1 MIPLTLTELADAAGG
16 ELRDAPDPAVR
27 VTGEVEFDSRRIG
40 PGGLFVALRGDR
52 VDGHAHAGDAVAAG
66 AVGVLATRPVGAPA
80 VLVPDVTAA
89 LGRLAAAVLRRLPS
103 VTVVGITGSSG
114 KTSTKDLTAQLLARL
129 APTVAPPGSF
139 NNELGH
145 PYTVLRSTVD
155 TRYLVLEYS
164 ARGRGH
170 IAALCRIAPPRVAAV
185 LNVGSAHLGEFGSR
199 SAIAVSKQELVEAL
213 PAAAGGG
220 VAVLNADDP
229 LVLAMAERTAARVV
243 TVGES
248 PAAEVRAVG
257 VRLDDRGRPGYRLV
271 APTGEA
277 AVRLRLY
284 GRHHV
289 PNSLAA
295 AAVAVELGMP
305 LPAVAAA
312 LGEARQLSR
321 WRMEVTE
328 RPDGVLVVNDAYNA
342 NPESMRAALTAL
354 ATMSRGRRS
363 WAVLGQMGE
372 LGADA
377 AAEHEALGRVAAT
390 LGVDRVVVVGPD
402 ATGIAAGLRGE
413 GSWRGE
419 SVHVPD
425 GRAAVELLRRE
436 LRPGDVIL
444 VKASRA
450 AGLERVALALAG
462 DPPAVAGDPGVPMIP
477 PPMISDFGRRSGG
490 ESPRSSRG
498 HDPSDGGAADG
509 GAR

>member
-1 MIPLTLTELADAAGG
+1 
-16 ELRDAPDPAVR
+16 
-27 VTGEVEFDSRRIG
+27 
-40 PGGLFVALRGDR
+40 
-52 VDGHAHAGDAVAAG
+52 
-66 AVGVLATRPVGAPA
+66 
-80 VLVPDVTAA
+80 
-89 LGRLAAAVLRRLPS
+89 
-103 VTVVGITGSSG
+103 
-114 KTSTKDLTAQLLARL
+114 
-129 APTVAPPGSF
+129 
-139 NNELGH
+139 
-145 PYTVLRSTVD
+145 VD

-170 IAALCRIAPPRVAAV
+170 IAALCRIAAPRIATV

-199 SAIAVSKQELVEAL
+199 PAIAVSKQELVEAL
-213 PAAAGGG
+213 PAAADGG

-229 LVLAMAERTAARVV
+229 LVLAMAARTTARVV

-248 PAAEVRAVG
+248 AAASVRAVG
-257 VRLDDRGRPGYRLV
+257 VRLDDRGRPAYRLV
-271 APTGEA
+271 TPAGEA
-277 AVRLRLY
+277 AVRLCLY
-284 GRHHV
+284 GAQHV

-295 AAVAVELGMP
+295 AAVALESGLPV
-305 LPAVAAA
+305 PAVAAA

-363 WAVLGQMGE
+363 WAVLGHMAE
-372 LGADA
+372 LGVA
-377 AAEHEALGRVAAT
+377 AEAEHEALGRVAAT
-390 LGVDRVVVVGPD
+390 LGVDRVVVVGAE
-402 ATGIAAGLRGE
+402 ATAIAAGASRE

-425 GRAAVELLRRE
+425 VRAAIELVRRE
-436 LRPGDVIL
+436 LRPGDVVL

-462 DPPAVAGDPGVPMIP
+462 DPGPRPG
-477 PPMISDFGRRSGG
+477 PPMPDFGRRPGG
-490 ESPRSSRG
+490 ESPRPSPGSAGSAGSS
-498 HDPSDGGAADG
+498 GGAAG